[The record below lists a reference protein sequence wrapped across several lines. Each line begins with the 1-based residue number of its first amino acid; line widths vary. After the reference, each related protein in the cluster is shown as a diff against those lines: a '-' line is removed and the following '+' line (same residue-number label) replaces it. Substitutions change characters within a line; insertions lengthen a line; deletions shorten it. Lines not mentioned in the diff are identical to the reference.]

1 MGDAA
6 RALREGMIVE
16 LFGDAEKLLERL
28 EALDHSLT
36 DKIREAPRLVSETA
50 RAAAGAIESSASTE
64 REKWSKEAREVTND
78 LMKLG
83 RAVSGQSR
91 ALLQSVVL
99 AGLLSGALGSIA
111 TAILIAKL

>member
-1 MGDAA
+1 
-6 RALREGMIVE
+6 MIVE
-16 LFGDAEKLLERL
+16 LFGDAEKLLDRL

-50 RAAAGAIESSASTE
+50 RAAAGEIEASASTE
-64 REKWSKEAREVTND
+64 RAKWSKEAREVTRELI
-78 LMKLG
+78 LMG
-83 RAVSGQSR
+83 RAVNGQSR

-99 AGLLSGALGSIA
+99 AGLASGALGAAA